1 VPTIGELLD
10 ELEQARRDNAD
21 TAEAEYAPDGHPER
35 ISLDW
40 DENAVDDEALYVI
53 SAYAPTGG

>member
-1 VPTIGELLD
+1 M
-10 ELEQARRDNAD
+10 EQARRDNAD

-40 DENAVDDEALYVI
+40 DKDAVDDEALYVI
-53 SAYAPTGG
+53 SAYAPAGG